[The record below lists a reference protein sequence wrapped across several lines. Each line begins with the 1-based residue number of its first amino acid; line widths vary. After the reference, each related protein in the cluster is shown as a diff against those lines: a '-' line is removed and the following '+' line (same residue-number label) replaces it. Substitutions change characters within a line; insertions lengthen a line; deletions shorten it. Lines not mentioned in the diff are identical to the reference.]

1 MRGSLCTQHM
11 LLNNVCTRMI
21 QNKQRTPGTYMSH
34 AASPHSSLSRLSAC
48 SQYLRRLTCDVY
60 LYGSEAE
67 VIIRTFIHKYIA
79 YNRHESVDATLPSTI
94 DIWEHFTAIN
104 VPLYSYLCVQ
114 SYSMR
119 ALPWPSP
126 PRTVNFGLPLCDL
139 SITIRRCCRYF
150 SRRIPP
156 PPRDLSTNSIPILNQ
171 VNLPTH

>member
-1 MRGSLCTQHM
+1 
-11 LLNNVCTRMI
+11 MI

-79 YNRHESVDATLPSTI
+79 YNRHESVDATLPWTI

-156 PPRDLSTNSIPILNQ
+156 PRGTCPLTVYQSSIRSICRPINDGMPSWPGFACSI
-171 VNLPTH
+171 N